1 MHSGGCSGADLL
13 SSDSVAGI
21 YSILGENEQ
30 ALTWLEKAFEESDD
44 FLVFL
49 NIQPQFEPLHSDPRF
64 HTLVEKIF
72 HALSVQLAQTPAKL

>member
-49 NIQPQFEPLHSDPRF
+49 NIQPQFEGLRSNPRF
-64 HTLVEKIF
+64 QALVQKIF
-72 HALSVQLAQTPAKL
+72 HASSAQVAVTTARS